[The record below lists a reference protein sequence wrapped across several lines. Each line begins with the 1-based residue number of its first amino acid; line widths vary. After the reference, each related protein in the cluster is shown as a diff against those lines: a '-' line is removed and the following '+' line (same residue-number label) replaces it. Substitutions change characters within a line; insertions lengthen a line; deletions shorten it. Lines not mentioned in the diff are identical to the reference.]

1 MVHRTTAGMSHPL
14 VPICDADSI
23 CYAASGSV
31 KDDEPVNFA
40 LHNAKKQMEAIQDK
54 FDRGLEM
61 QVHLTGKSN
70 FRDVIAVTQP
80 YKGNRTQPKPQYLP
94 DVRQYL
100 VDMWGARIVEGK
112 EADDTVAIEYLKDPD
127 NRCIV
132 AIDKDLLQIP
142 GWHYNYKKDELFK
155 VSEEEATRSF
165 WRQVLEGDRTDNIRG
180 LPGIGKVKAAKIIDE
195 CRDEQEMYAVARR
208 MYAEAYPGNGDTVLL
223 EHANLLYI
231 WRKED
236 DAWLAP

>member
-1 MVHRTTAGMSHPL
+1 MGHPF

-23 CYAASGSV
+23 CYAASGAV
-31 KDDEPVNFA
+31 KDDEPLNFA

-54 FDRGLEM
+54 FDRCLEM
-61 QVHLTGKSN
+61 QVYLTGKSN
-70 FRDVIAVTQP
+70 FRDAIAVTQP
-80 YKGNRTQPKPQYLP
+80 YKGNRTQPKPQYLQ

-100 VDMWGARIVEGK
+100 VDMWGAQIVEGK

-142 GWHYNYKKDELFK
+142 GWHYNYKKDELVR
-155 VSEEEATRSF
+155 VSADDAMRF
-165 WRQVLEGDRTDNIRG
+165 FYCQLLEGDRVDNVRG
-180 LPGIGKVKAAKIIDE
+180 IPGIGKVKARKHIDS
-195 CRDEQEMYAVARR
+195 CRTEQEMYALCRK
-208 MYAEAYPGNGDTVLL
+208 MYAEAYPGNGDTVLT

-231 WRKED
+231 WKKED
-236 DAWLAP
+236 DVWQPPSWQSRI